1 MVIYATLSAPPFVR
15 PPKGYQVLHV
25 PHVTCDISGHCRG
38 GIFLPCHGIPKIARL
53 RGSREPFCPKYPTP
67 SAPAHLG
74 VYASS
79 VRKIA
84 SPACAQAR
92 YRGFTLDGTPDFLE
106 HMIETDRSL
115 SALYALSSKSD
126 ALAIREAVDD
136 AALGYEALLAV
147 QEARCVADGQAFRL
161 QMALDLLRAKLRSF
175 GHPV

>member
-1 MVIYATLSAPPFVR
+1 
-15 PPKGYQVLHV
+15 
-25 PHVTCDISGHCRG
+25 
-38 GIFLPCHGIPKIARL
+38 
-53 RGSREPFCPKYPTP
+53 
-67 SAPAHLG
+67 
-74 VYASS
+74 
-79 VRKIA
+79 
-84 SPACAQAR
+84 
-92 YRGFTLDGTPDFLE
+92 LDGTPDFLE

-136 AALGYEALLAV
+136 AALVYEALLAV